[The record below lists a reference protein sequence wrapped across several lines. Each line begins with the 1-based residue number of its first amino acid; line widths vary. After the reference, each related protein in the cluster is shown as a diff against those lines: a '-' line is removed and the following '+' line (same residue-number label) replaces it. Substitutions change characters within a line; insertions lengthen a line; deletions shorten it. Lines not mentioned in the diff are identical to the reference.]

1 MKERSTKQRKA
12 NLFGRPKL
20 PHVFGLKYDEKLA
33 FSFVKCRL
41 EYSQLHGKIN
51 TEKGQL
57 RLSERQHQL
66 VNSWNKIPFAAT

>member
-1 MKERSTKQRKA
+1 MSGGLSSSGHTVIIFFSKNLMKERSTKQRKA

-41 EYSQLHGKIN
+41 EYS
-51 TEKGQL
+51 
-57 RLSERQHQL
+57 
-66 VNSWNKIPFAAT
+66 